1 MSKTYIPPSVLFVD
15 MFEVLEYEKNGLMWP
30 TEPWRS
36 WYIQLAKEGRTE
48 LEMEEDEEYDDDE
61 SLYNW

>member
-15 MFEVLEYEKNGLMWP
+15 MFEVLGYEKNGLMWNA
-30 TEPWRS
+30 EPWRS

-61 SLYNW
+61 SLYI

>member
-15 MFEVLEYEKNGLMWP
+15 MFEVLGYEENGLMWP
-30 TEPWRS
+30 TEPWKS
-36 WYIQLAKEGRTE
+36 WNIQLAKEGRTE
-48 LEMEEDEEYDDDE
+48 LEMEEDEEYDDGE

>member
-1 MSKTYIPPSVLFVD
+1 